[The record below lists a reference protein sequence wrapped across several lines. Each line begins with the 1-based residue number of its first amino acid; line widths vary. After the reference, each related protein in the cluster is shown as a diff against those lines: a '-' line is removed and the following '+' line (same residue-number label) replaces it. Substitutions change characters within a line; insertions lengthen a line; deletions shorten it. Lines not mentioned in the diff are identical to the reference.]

1 RCGASWARSCSPPS
15 VRSPPPPSP
24 STGSRPGSRHATTR
38 SRRWRPPS
46 PATSRRPEPL
56 PRENEAMAHPLY
68 RPRRVRESPLLR
80 RMVRETRLGVESLIL
95 PLFAVHGRG
104 VREPIGSMPGVAR
117 LSLDE
122 LAKEAKDA
130 AGMGIPAILLFG
142 VPAAKDPRGSE
153 AYAEDGI
160 VQQAAR
166 MVKETIP
173 DLLVITDVCLCQY
186 TSHGHCGV
194 VEGGRIKN
202 DASVD
207 LLTRVAVSHVEAGAD
222 VVAPSDMMDGRV
234 AAIREALDEAS
245 YLETPIMAYSA
256 KYASAFYGPFR
267 EAAESTPQ
275 FGDRRSYQM
284 DPANSVE
291 ALREVG
297 LDVDEGADIVMVKPA
312 LPYLDVIARV
322 KQEFGL
328 PLAAYSVSG
337 EFAMIKAAA
346 RLGWL
351 DEERV
356 VLETLTAIRRAGADL
371 VITYLAKEAARL
383 LERQRFG
390 AGS

>member
-1 RCGASWARSCSPPS
+1 
-15 VRSPPPPSP
+15 
-24 STGSRPGSRHATTR
+24 
-38 SRRWRPPS
+38 
-46 PATSRRPEPL
+46 
-56 PRENEAMAHPLY
+56 MAHPLY
-68 RPRRVRESPLLR
+68 RPRRLRESPLIR
-80 RMVRETRLGVESLIL
+80 RMVRETRLGVDNFIL
-95 PLFAVHGRG
+95 PLFAVHGRN
-104 VREPIGSMPGVAR
+104 VREPISSMPGVAR

-130 AGMGIPAILLFG
+130 ASMGIPAILLFG
-142 VPAAKDPRGSE
+142 VPASKDPRGSE

-186 TSHGHCGV
+186 TSHGHCGI
-194 VEGGRIKN
+194 VEGGRVKN

-207 LLTRVAVSHVEAGAD
+207 LLARVAVSHVEAGAD
-222 VVAPSDMMDGRV
+222 IVAPSDMMDGRV
-234 AAIREALDEAS
+234 AAIRDALDEAGFI
-245 YLETPIMAYSA
+245 EAPIMAYSA

-267 EAAESTPQ
+267 EAVESAPQ

-284 DPANSVE
+284 DPANAVE

-337 EFAMIKAAA
+337 EFAMIKAAG

-356 VLETLTAIRRAGADL
+356 LMECLTAIRRAGADL
-371 VITYLAKEAARL
+371 IITYLAKEAARL
-383 LERQRFG
+383 LERQRFSTG
-390 AGS
+390 L

>member
-1 RCGASWARSCSPPS
+1 
-15 VRSPPPPSP
+15 
-24 STGSRPGSRHATTR
+24 
-38 SRRWRPPS
+38 
-46 PATSRRPEPL
+46 
-56 PRENEAMAHPLY
+56 MAHPLY
-68 RPRRVRESPLLR
+68 RPRRLRESPLIR
-80 RMVRETRLGVESLIL
+80 RMVRETRLGVDNFIL
-95 PLFAVHGRG
+95 PLFAVHGRN
-104 VREPIGSMPGVAR
+104 VREPISSMPGVAR

-130 AGMGIPAILLFG
+130 ASMGIPAILLFG
-142 VPAAKDPRGSE
+142 VPATKDPRGSE

-186 TSHGHCGV
+186 TSHGHCGI
-194 VEGGRIKN
+194 VEGGRVKN

-207 LLTRVAVSHVEAGAD
+207 LLALVAVSHVEAGAD
-222 VVAPSDMMDGRV
+222 IVAPSDMMDGRV
-234 AAIREALDEAS
+234 AAIRDALDEAGFI
-245 YLETPIMAYSA
+245 EAPIMAYSA

-267 EAAESTPQ
+267 EAAESAPQ

-284 DPANSVE
+284 DPANAVE

-312 LPYLDVIARV
+312 LPYLDVIARI

-337 EFAMIKAAA
+337 ELAMIKAAG

-356 VLETLTAIRRAGADL
+356 VLESLTAIRRAGADL
-371 VITYLAKEAARL
+371 IITYLAKEAARL
-383 LERQRFG
+383 LERQRFSTG
-390 AGS
+390 L